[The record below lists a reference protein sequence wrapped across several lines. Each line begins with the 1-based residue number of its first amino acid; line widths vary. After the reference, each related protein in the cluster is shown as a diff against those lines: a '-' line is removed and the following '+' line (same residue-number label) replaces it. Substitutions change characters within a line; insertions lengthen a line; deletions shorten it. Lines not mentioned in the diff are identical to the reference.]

1 VFVDWKQNKPQKPA
15 KHPADDSTPSVSVDE
30 EQEDMMVP
38 GPDMFQGFSFVSSRA
53 HTNDSSAGALPS
65 SPSATATATTTSSAT
80 PASTFFYSSSK
91 LASVYTRFTICI
103 KQAAALPTT
112 ATGHKVWVTWKCGKK
127 KESSGQTDRVV
138 CVDREASWSDPT
150 GKSSGFVFEL
160 ELSLA
165 FDEEAQEFSNKTL
178 ELTLHSETGKI
189 GKFKGLSV
197 CYGLMATTTWHTV
210 RQTERQRE
218 RDRHRQYRLT
228 RYIQSMFVAE
238 LAHYARPSK
247 HLVAQTQVLSISE
260 NKSDSAA
267 HATLVLL
274 LQCEWLLYNEQ
285 ELVPASALDAAAK
298 EVSQPITLSGV
309 QYYPKAMSR
318 VLLAATDSSQQPIE
332 CITRTRVPDTIL
344 AALLF
349 WCWCDIRTSRRN
361 QSNALEPLLKH
372 VCVAL
377 LSM

>member
-1 VFVDWKQNKPQKPA
+1 MPSLPTSIGRSCTTRRPSHRSLPKSRCVSCLCHAVAFVTCRQLTNDIHQVGEAISPEEGQQVFVDWKQNKPQKPA

-53 HTNDSSAGALPS
+53 PTNDSSAGALPS
-65 SPSATATATTTSSAT
+65 SPSATATATTTTTSSAT

-218 RDRHRQYRLT
+218 RERERST
-228 RYIQSMFVAE
+228 STV
-238 LAHYARPSK
+238 
-247 HLVAQTQVLSISE
+247 SI
-260 NKSDSAA
+260 D
-267 HATLVLL
+267 TLHTINV
-274 LQCEWLLYNEQ
+274 C
-285 ELVPASALDAAAK
+285 
-298 EVSQPITLSGV
+298 
-309 QYYPKAMSR
+309 SR
-318 VLLAATDSSQQPIE
+318 VGTLCKA
-332 CITRTRVPDTIL
+332 
-344 AALLF
+344 F
-349 WCWCDIRTSRRN
+349 
-361 QSNALEPLLKH
+361 
-372 VCVAL
+372 
-377 LSM
+377 